1 MHIKEARHP
10 LLEIQ
15 SGIQS
20 IPNDY
25 DFQCDQ
31 PAKNVVIITGPNMGG
46 KSTYMRQVGE
56 GGSFDEIAGDFAH
69 FGANRLFR
77 SRDECGISPVY
88 CTVYADW
95 RFGQSIAGSFN
106 VHE

>member
-15 SGIQS
+15 SGIQF

-25 DFQCDQ
+25 EFPVR
-31 PAKNVVIITGPNMGG
+31 PARQNSGDNHGPNMGG